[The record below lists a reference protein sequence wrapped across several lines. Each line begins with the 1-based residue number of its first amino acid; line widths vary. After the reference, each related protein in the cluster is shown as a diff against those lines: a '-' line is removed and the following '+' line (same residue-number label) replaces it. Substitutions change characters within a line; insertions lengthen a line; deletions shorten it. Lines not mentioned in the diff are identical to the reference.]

1 MFATIE
7 SAHAISALPAGSDP
21 SRNAQPLRPPS
32 GRRGAGTAANRA
44 TAGDDFID
52 RLKAGE
58 ASACEALARQ
68 YGGAMLAVAKRYMRD
83 EDQARDVVQDAFLQ
97 AFRAIDGFRAEARLS
112 TWLHRI
118 TVTTALMKLRT
129 RRRRREDSIEDMLP
143 NFTEDG
149 HWAEPR
155 RDWDEAPEDA
165 LGRRQTRELVRR
177 CIDRLPESYRT
188 VLILRDIDDVDTR
201 EAAEAL
207 GISET
212 AVKVRL
218 HRARQAL
225 RELLAGAME
234 GGSANRCGRV

>member
-7 SAHAISALPAGSDP
+7 TARTILAVPARSAA
-21 SRNAQPLRPPS
+21 SRNPAQRQLAA
-32 GRRGAGTAANRA
+32 RRGADSEADTSQTAD
-44 TAGDDFID
+44 GLIE

-58 ASACEALARQ
+58 EAACEAVARQ

-83 EDQARDVVQDAFLQ
+83 EDEARDVVQDAFLQ
-97 AFRAIDGFRAEARLS
+97 AFRGIGGFRAEARLS

-118 TVTTALMKLRT
+118 TITTALMKLRT

-149 HWAEPR
+149 HWAESQR
-155 RDWDEAPEDA
+155 EWDEAPEVA
-165 LGRRQTRELVRR
+165 LARQQTRALVRR

-225 RELLAGAME
+225 RELLAAEM
-234 GGSANRCGRV
+234 

>member
-7 SAHAISALPAGSDP
+7 SARAISALPTGSES
-21 SRNAQPLRPPS
+21 SRRVQPLRPPR
-32 GRRGAGTAANRA
+32 GRRGAGTGADDAERA
-44 TAGDDFID
+44 DDFID

-58 ASACEALARQ
+58 ESACEALTRR

-97 AFRAIDGFRAEARLS
+97 AFRAIGGFRAESRLS

-155 RDWDEAPEDA
+155 RDWEEAPEEA
-165 LGRRQTRELVRR
+165 LGRQQTRALVRA

-225 RELLAGAME
+225 RELLDEAM
-234 GGSANRCGRV
+234 RK